1 MKQTIKNV
9 KNIPYLPSCRVL
21 GRSTSGMII
30 FHLRGNLLLNITLW
44 FKSGINM
51 ASLMFP
57 KAFTTGMKEQGGSE
71 SVVGGVGLGSH
82 HSVCHDDWTL

>member
-1 MKQTIKNV
+1 
-9 KNIPYLPSCRVL
+9 
-21 GRSTSGMII
+21 
-30 FHLRGNLLLNITLW
+30 
-44 FKSGINM
+44 M

-57 KAFTTGMKEQGGSE
+57 KAFTTGVKEQGGSE